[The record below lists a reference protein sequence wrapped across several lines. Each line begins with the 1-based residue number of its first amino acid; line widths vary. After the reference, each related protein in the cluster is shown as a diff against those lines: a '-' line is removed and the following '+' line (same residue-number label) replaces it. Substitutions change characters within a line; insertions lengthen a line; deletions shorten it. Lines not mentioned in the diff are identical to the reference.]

1 MAQTAAIAASASGNN
16 TVVTGVAG
24 RRIRVLGFALSFS
37 GSVNAKWN
45 DGTSDMTGLYYG
57 AANVQVASPPLP
69 NINPTICG
77 HFVCAAGGNLILN
90 LSGATAVGGHV
101 VYDFV
106 N

>member
-1 MAQTAAIAASASGNN
+1 MANTAAIAASAAGAN
-16 TVVTGVAG
+16 TIVAGITG
-24 RRIRVLGFALSFS
+24 RRIRVLGFLLSFS

-57 AANVQVASPPLP
+57 AANVQVESPPLP

-77 HFVCAAGGNLILN
+77 HFICAAGGNLILN
-90 LSGATAVGGHV
+90 LSGATAVGGYV